1 MNLLDRNKK
10 NGNEMIENLTAFN
23 CEIIC
28 CIGITK
34 HKDARFELVLTN
46 VDNYEIEVINQ
57 LQKII
62 DQMKTRNLITYKNTI
77 G

>member
-10 NGNEMIENLTAFN
+10 NGNEMIKNLTDFN

-34 HKDARFELVLTN
+34 HKEARFELVLSA
-46 VDNYEIEVINQ
+46 VDNQEIEVINQ

-62 DQMKTRNLITYKNTI
+62 DQMKKRHLIYLNND
-77 G
+77 